1 MRRPQS
7 FYLFSL
13 HAADKTRPKMDPN
26 VPQETPVDVREMRE
40 SNIVEYQGSF
50 LNPFGGHLWFTLCGF
65 VPPETVKIG
74 REYPNA
80 IAHKPAI
87 CVLVQFEARA

>member
-1 MRRPQS
+1 MHWGILLDATSDEGQTHICPGNRMRRPQS

-50 LNPFGGHLWFTLCGF
+50 LNPFGGHLWFTMRIR
-65 VPPETVKIG
+65 TT
-74 REYPNA
+74 RD
-80 IAHKPAI
+80 
-87 CVLVQFEARA
+87 R